1 MAFGPDGFLY
11 IGMGDGG
18 SAGDP
23 FNNAHNHGSLL
34 GKILRIDVES
44 GVLPY
49 GVPATNPFVL
59 SSGYRPEILALGLRN
74 PWRYSF
80 DRLTGDLYIG
90 DVGQNLYEEVDF
102 QLASSTGG
110 ENYGWNIMEA
120 SHCFIA
126 SSCSSAGLVLP
137 VAEYDH
143 QTGDCSVTGGMIYRG
158 QKYPGL
164 QGVYLYGDY
173 CSGRIRGLKNEGG
186 TFLNTIL
193 FDSTFTITTF
203 GEDESGGLYF
213 ADYAS
218 GTIYRVIEAIS
229 GIPVPAGRQVFTFP
243 VADSPMVS
251 PDPAQLNPF
260 GFGPLASG
268 GKTIQFQV
276 ALVQF
281 AGAGDVY
288 LAYSV
293 STDPVIFLW

>member
-1 MAFGPDGFLY
+1 
-11 IGMGDGG
+11 
-18 SAGDP
+18 
-23 FNNAHNHGSLL
+23 
-34 GKILRIDVES
+34 
-44 GVLPY
+44 
-49 GVPATNPFVL
+49 
-59 SSGYRPEILALGLRN
+59 
-74 PWRYSF
+74 
-80 DRLTGDLYIG
+80 
-90 DVGQNLYEEVDF
+90 
-102 QLASSTGG
+102 
-110 ENYGWNIMEA
+110 MEA

-268 GKTIQFQV
+268 GKTIQF
-276 ALVQF
+276 
-281 AGAGDVY
+281 
-288 LAYSV
+288 
-293 STDPVIFLW
+293 